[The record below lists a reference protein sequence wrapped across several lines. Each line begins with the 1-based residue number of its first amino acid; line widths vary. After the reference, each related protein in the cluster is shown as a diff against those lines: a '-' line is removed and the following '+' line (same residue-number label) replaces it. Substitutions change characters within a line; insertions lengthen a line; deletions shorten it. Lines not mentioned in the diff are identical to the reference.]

1 MKFLNII
8 ALALVC
14 LCTSPAFSQKV
25 VLEDVNT
32 RSFAGV
38 RSVNNGEF
46 YYTLYF
52 GEKSGTKGMANF
64 ILAIYDKDLNAV
76 TNKTIEVSK
85 NSELAASAYSGK
97 YFLFIFADVNSKTMT
112 KIVLDKTGNI
122 VKQAAE
128 EDVRR
133 SLLVADA
140 FPDIQVLNENEFLII
155 RPEKEKKMGYAI
167 QVIDKDLT
175 TKWTKEFFPEKG
187 IWNIIDTKLVGSN
200 LYLLRREKPNA
211 LWGDK
216 FVYAAQSIN
225 TTTGDVVY
233 TTEIKDDK
241 DGGFPNFISVA
252 EDGKLATGGMYFSDG
267 KFDDKNSDGF
277 FFASV
282 APDGAMSRFDKHTWK
297 SVKGD
302 VNSSWIMEFMGGKT
316 KVLIEDL
323 VRAKDGSYVLIGEA
337 YRKSSVGNTGDG
349 VVRGLSGFGSAKSSS
364 SSSGDETGFTVEDF
378 VLINFDASGNYTGI
392 TKVAKTSREAIVR
405 GEMSKANG
413 LELAQWL
420 QQKKGFFT
428 YRYIVDQN
436 DKQYI
441 VYKNE
446 DGIKTKAYFLLQ
458 GATAPAGEIDL
469 DKWLSEGLSKLGK
482 FSKLAGNN
490 SAKTTIESSVG
501 FGEPQSRE
509 IYKNIIPAK
518 PGSML
523 LYEFSNSKLTIWL
536 EPVPVPGI

>member
-1 MKFLNII
+1 MKYFNLV
-8 ALALVC
+8 ALALLC
-14 LCTSPAFSQKV
+14 LCTSPVFAQKV
-25 VLEDVNT
+25 VLEGVDT

-52 GEKSGTKGMANF
+52 GEKSETKGMANF
-64 ILAIYDKDLNAV
+64 VLAIYDKDLAPV

-97 YFLFIFADVNSKTMT
+97 YFLFIFADATRKTMT
-112 KIVLDKTGNI
+112 KIVLDQAGNI

-155 RPEKEKKMGYAI
+155 RAEKEKKMGYAI
-167 QVIDKDLT
+167 QLIDKDLNT
-175 TKWTKEFFPEKG
+175 RWTKEYFPEKG
-187 IWNIIDTKLVGSN
+187 VWSIMDTKLAGGN

-216 FVYAAQSIN
+216 FVYAAQSIS
-225 TTTGDVVY
+225 TATGEAIY
-233 TTEIKDDK
+233 TTEIKDEK
-241 DGGFPNFISVA
+241 DGGFPSFISVA
-252 EDGKLATGGMYFSDG
+252 EDGTLATGGMYFADG

-277 FFASV
+277 FFASI
-282 APDGAMSRFDKHTWK
+282 APNGTMSRFDKHTWK
-297 SVKGD
+297 SVKSD
-302 VNSSWIMEFMGGKT
+302 VNDSWVVEFIGGKT

-323 VRAKDGSYVLIGEA
+323 VRTKDGSFILVGEA

-349 VVRGLSGFGSAKSSS
+349 VARGLAGLGGSSTP
-364 SSSGDETGFTVEDF
+364 SSSGPETGFTVQDF
-378 VLINFDASGNYTGI
+378 VLINFSADGTYQGI

-413 LELAQWL
+413 LELAQWMHG
-420 QQKKGFFT
+420 KKRFFT
-428 YRYIVDQN
+428 YRYIVEQGGQ
-436 DKQYI
+436 QYI

-446 DGIKTKAYFLLQ
+446 DGLKTKAYFLPI
-458 GATAPAGEIDL
+458 GATAPAGDIDL
-469 DKWLSEGLSKLGK
+469 DKWLSEGASSLGRL
-482 FSKLAGNN
+482 SKLAGSN
-490 SAKTTIESSVG
+490 SAKTTFESSVG
-501 FGEPQSRE
+501 FGQPESWE

-518 PGSML
+518 PGHML
-523 LYEFSNSKLTIWL
+523 LYEFSRSKLTIWL
-536 EPVPVPGI
+536 EPVPVN

>member
-1 MKFLNII
+1 MKYFNLLAMALLCLCSTP
-8 ALALVC
+8 ALA
-14 LCTSPAFSQKV
+14 QKV
-25 VLEDVNT
+25 VLEDVTT
-32 RSFAGV
+32 RSFSGV

-52 GEKSGTKGMANF
+52 GEKSETKGMANF
-64 ILAIYDKDLNAV
+64 VLAIYDKDLNPV

-97 YFLFIFADVNSKTMT
+97 YFLFIFADVNRKTMT
-112 KIVLDKTGNI
+112 KIVMDRTGAI
-122 VKQAAE
+122 VKQLAE

-140 FPDIQVLNENEFLII
+140 FPHIQVLNENEFLII
-155 RPEKEKKMGYAI
+155 RAEKDKKMGYAL
-167 QVIDKDLT
+167 QVVDKELT

-187 IWNIIDTKLVGSN
+187 IWHIMDTKLVGSN

-225 TTTGDVVY
+225 TATGDVVY
-233 TTEIKDDK
+233 TTELKDDK
-241 DGGFPNFISVA
+241 DGGFPNFITVA
-252 EDGKLATGGMYFSDG
+252 EDGTLATGGMYFSDG

-277 FFASV
+277 FFTTV
-282 APDGAMSRFDKHTWK
+282 APNGTMSRFDKHTWK
-297 SVKGD
+297 SVKSDINGP
-302 VNSSWIMEFMGGKT
+302 WILEFMGGKT

-323 VRAKDGSYVLIGEA
+323 VRAKDGTYVLIGEA
-337 YRKSSVGNTGDG
+337 YRKSSVANTGNG
-349 VVRGLSGFGSAKSSS
+349 VVRGLAGFGSSSSS

-378 VLINFDASGNYTGI
+378 VLINFDASGNFTGI
-392 TKVAKTSREAIVR
+392 SKVAKTSREAIVR

-436 DKQYI
+436 GKQNI

-446 DGIKTKAYFLLQ
+446 DGIKTKAYFLPL
-458 GATAPAGEIDL
+458 GATASAGEIDL
-469 DKWLSEGLSKLGK
+469 DKWLSEGLNKLGR

-501 FGEPQSRE
+501 FGEPESRE

-536 EPVPVPGI
+536 EPVPVM